1 MSVELQR
8 SNRVTAADANML
20 ILATEKQ
27 VFGFDLLETFR
38 VAIGRHDSND
48 LSFDS
53 RNVSNYHAEILCED
67 DALVLHDLGSTNGSY
82 VNEERVKRRKL
93 QHGDRIRIG
102 NNEITVKL
110 TNEDAKEPEPSTPSL
125 PTHGSFRRAGSDHP
139 GSTAG
144 ELLLNLCALKKS
156 VRLTLAR
163 NKSDHIVVYMHD
175 GRIVFAEAG
184 TARAEKALYRVFEW
198 HRGEYKTEPFP
209 ANDSIPRSMT
219 VPVETLVEEGEQQA
233 KELDE
238 LISKLPPPEA
248 ALRLR
253 EGCKMRIC
261 DFTPSELEVFQ
272 AVIRDRTL
280 EGAIE
285 GCAMTDLRVMTQV
298 HALIHKRVFEL
309 EEGSSLLEQTNI
321 ITRH

>member
-8 SNRVTAADANML
+8 SEQVTAADANML

-53 RNVSNYHAEILCED
+53 RNVSNYHAEILCEAD
-67 DALVLHDLGSTNGSY
+67 TLVLHDLGSTNGSY
-82 VNEERVKRRKL
+82 VNEERVKQRKL

-110 TNEDAKEPEPSTPSL
+110 TNEDAKGLEESSPSI
-125 PTHGSFRRAGSDHP
+125 PTKGSFRRGGP
-139 GSTAG
+139 GSTIS
-144 ELLLNLCALKKS
+144 ELLAGLCALKKS
-156 VRLTLAR
+156 VRLTLKR
-163 NKSDHIVVYMHD
+163 NENDHIVAYVHD
-175 GRIVFAEAG
+175 GRIVYAEAG
-184 TARAEKALYRVFEW
+184 EARAEKALYRVFEW
-198 HRGEYKTEPFP
+198 HQGEYETEPFP

-233 KELDE
+233 KELE
-238 LISKLPPPEA
+238 ALISKLPPPDA

-253 EGCKMRIC
+253 EACKMRIC
-261 DFTPSELEVFQ
+261 DFTPSEREVFQ
-272 AVIRDRTL
+272 AVIRERTL
-280 EGAIE
+280 GGAIDS
-285 GCAMTDLRVMTQV
+285 CAMTDLRVMAQV
-298 HALIHKRVFEL
+298 HALIRKKVFEL
-309 EEGSSLLEQTNI
+309 EGGSSLLEQTNI
-321 ITRH
+321 ITRN

>member
-8 SNRVTAADANML
+8 SVRVTAAENML

-27 VFGFDLLETFR
+27 VFGFNLLETFR
-38 VAIGRHDSND
+38 VAMGRHDSND

-53 RNVSNYHAEILCED
+53 RNVSNYHAEIICEGK
-67 DALVLHDLGSTNGSY
+67 ALVLHDLGSTNGSY

-102 NNEITVKL
+102 NSEITVKL
-110 TNEDAKEPEPSTPSL
+110 TNEDAKESEPSTPSV
-125 PTHGSFRRAGSDHP
+125 PTHGSFRRAGP
-139 GSTAG
+139 GSTVG

-163 NKSDHIVVYMHD
+163 NKSDYIVVYAHD
-175 GRIVFAEAG
+175 GRIVYAEAG

-198 HRGEYKTEPFP
+198 RRGEYKSEPFP
-209 ANDSIPRSMT
+209 ANDSIPRAMT

-238 LISKLPPPEA
+238 LITKLPPPEA

-272 AVIRDRTL
+272 AVIHDRTL
-280 EGAIE
+280 GGVIE

-298 HALIHKRVFEL
+298 HALIRKRVFEL
-309 EEGSSLLEQTNI
+309 KEGSSLLEQTNI
-321 ITRH
+321 ITRN

>member
-8 SNRVTAADANML
+8 SVRVTAAENML

-27 VFGFDLLETFR
+27 VFGFNLLETFR
-38 VAIGRHDSND
+38 VAMGRHDSND

-53 RNVSNYHAEILCED
+53 RNVSNYHAEIICEGK
-67 DALVLHDLGSTNGSY
+67 ALVLHDLGSTNGSD

-102 NNEITVKL
+102 NSEITVKL
-110 TNEDAKEPEPSTPSL
+110 TNEDAKESEPSTPSV
-125 PTHGSFRRAGSDHP
+125 PTHGSFRRAGP
-139 GSTAG
+139 GSTVG

-163 NKSDHIVVYMHD
+163 NKSDYIIVYAHD
-175 GRIVFAEAG
+175 GRIVYAEAG

-198 HRGEYKTEPFP
+198 RRGEYKSEPFP
-209 ANDSIPRSMT
+209 ANDSIPRAMT

-238 LISKLPPPEA
+238 LITKLPPPEA

-280 EGAIE
+280 GGVIE

-298 HALIHKRVFEL
+298 HALIRKRVFEL

-321 ITRH
+321 ITRN

>member
-1 MSVELQR
+1 MSTELQ
-8 SNRVTAADANML
+8 SSERVTAAGANML

-53 RNVSNYHAEILCED
+53 RNVSNYHAEILCEA

-110 TNEDAKEPEPSTPSL
+110 TNEDAKDPEASTPSV
-125 PTHGSFRRAGSDHP
+125 PTNGSFQRAGP
-139 GSTAG
+139 GSTAR
-144 ELLLNLCALKKS
+144 ELLLNLCASKNS
-156 VRLTLAR
+156 VRLTLTR
-163 NKSDHIVVYMHD
+163 DQSDPIVVYVHD

-184 TARAEKALYRVFEW
+184 SANAEKALYRVFEW

-209 ANDSIPRSMT
+209 ADDSIPCSMT
-219 VPVETLVEEGEQQA
+219 VPVETLVEEGERQA

-238 LISKLPPPEA
+238 LMSKLPPPEV
-248 ALRLR
+248 ALRLG

-272 AVIRDRTL
+272 AVIRAQTL
-280 EGAIE
+280 GGAIE
-285 GCAMTDLRVMTQV
+285 SCGMTDLRVMTQV
-298 HALIHKRVFEL
+298 HALIRKKVFEL